1 MRKSK
6 AYVLL
11 SVVVVAAVLG
21 VLVFSA
27 YASEGAT
34 TEEGETSPTFF
45 WGFRNRWLDILTDE
59 QLAQLE
65 QLIEENRAKV
75 QNQLEDWGGEVSE
88 LDDQQR
94 EELKA
99 IIKENR
105 VEVKELLESW
115 GVETL
120 MRRRPMAWLGSL
132 TDEQKEE
139 LHTMRQ
145 EYEDALKAKL
155 EEWGIETPEVNG
167 APLGGLGFRRGG
179 FGGIRCRGG
188 GFRGLGLFKP

>member
-11 SVVVVAAVLG
+11 SVIVAAAVLG

-27 YASEGAT
+27 YASENAA
-34 TEEGETSPTFF
+34 TEEEEKAPSFF

-59 QLAQLE
+59 QLATLG

-75 QNQLEDWGGEVSE
+75 RNQLEDWGVEVFE

-94 EELKA
+94 EQLKA

-115 GVETL
+115 GEETP
-120 MRRRPMAWLGSL
+120 MRRDPMGWLGSL
-132 TDEQKEE
+132 TDDQKEE
-139 LHTMRQ
+139 LQTMRQ
-145 EYEDALKAKL
+145 EYEDAVRAKM

-167 APLGGLGFRRGG
+167 PPLGGLGFRRGG
-179 FGGIRCRGG
+179 LGGMRCRTG
-188 GFRGLGLFKP
+188 GFRGLGIFKP